1 MFSFEN
7 GQNVIV
13 LDTNSSL
20 YKDDLYFYKT
30 LYCKVVGNEAKLPNV
45 TITYQEYNTTL
56 PGEPLAIKELN
67 PPANFCNVLANDL
80 TIVKSKSVQFNKELN
95 LVVLKLEG
103 NLSNLEDFS
112 LPFAKKEEIKDI
124 NRTLPTTSMIYYAFV
139 PSDITQLKFS
149 YFNLQAR
156 EFKPI
161 FFDIKVK
168 DEIVSTQSDISPE
181 EDKNKSVKI
190 ILFASF
196 GALLLLIAFWK
207 RSLFTGFVGL
217 ISLVYAG
224 YLLLPLEKVCLKAGS
239 KIYIL
244 PTTNSTIFR
253 INKKQNTFTK
263 LNEVDGYTK
272 IELQNNKIGWVK
284 NEDLCKN

>member
-1 MFSFEN
+1 MP
-7 GQNVIV
+7 
-13 LDTNSSL
+13 
-20 YKDDLYFYKT
+20 
-30 LYCKVVGNEAKLPNV
+30 AKLPDV
-45 TITYQEYNTTL
+45 TITYQEYNATL

-67 PPANFCNVLANDL
+67 PPANFCNVLANNL

-103 NLSNLEDFS
+103 NLSNLEDFH
-112 LPFAKKEEIKDI
+112 LPFAKKEEIKEI
-124 NRTLPTTSMIYYAFV
+124 NQTLPSITIIYYAFI
-139 PSDITQLKFS
+139 PSDITQLRFS
-149 YFNLQAR
+149 YFNLKAR
-156 EFKPI
+156 EFKTLLL
-161 FFDIKVK
+161 DIKVK

-190 ILFASF
+190 ALFASL
-196 GALLLLIAFWK
+196 GALLLLIALWK
-207 RSLFTGFVGL
+207 RSLFMGFIGL
-217 ISLVYAG
+217 VSLLYAG
-224 YLLLPLEKVCLKAGS
+224 YLLLPLKKVCLKAGS

-244 PTTNSTIFR
+244 PTKQSTIFR
-253 INKKQNTFTK
+253 INKEPHTFTK